1 MEREIYS
8 AEYFERA
15 LARAYG
21 CEMLRVENFHIK
33 AVSQKGENFC
43 SVIYRVALDFRRS
56 PDGALESGKYILKDL
71 LPAAAA
77 LGTNEKDM
85 FEVLLP
91 AMQAILE
98 EAPKEIGEHKLS
110 ADCLLVEI
118 SAGKELYILED
129 LGALG
134 YESFD
139 RRQGLNLE
147 EAKICVRKLAQFHG
161 ASKVLYEKKPE
172 LIQRLSPSHYA
183 NGLNDRFAQAL
194 VLEGAE
200 YAAEA
205 FAEELPEIS
214 KKMKAQIPKAY
225 TKRMRDVVDPNK
237 SSLNAVIHGDP
248 WLNNIM
254 FDFVNKKATLVD
266 FQNCYWG
273 SPAIDLYFLFFT
285 SLKPE
290 LLLNNQDELL
300 NYNFDNLLETLRHC
314 GYKDTLPTFGQL
326 KDEMKRCLFYGYY
339 TVVCE
344 LPICCASPEASVDFG
359 VHTFVDT
366 DAMLKKRHQL
376 FASERVRQTIKDT
389 LLMFDREGI
398 LETP

>member
-1 MEREIYS
+1 
-8 AEYFERA
+8 
-15 LARAYG
+15 
-21 CEMLRVENFHIK
+21 
-33 AVSQKGENFC
+33 
-43 SVIYRVALDFRRS
+43 
-56 PDGALESGKYILKDL
+56 
-71 LPAAAA
+71 
-77 LGTNEKDM
+77 
-85 FEVLLP
+85 
-91 AMQAILE
+91 
-98 EAPKEIGEHKLS
+98 LS
-110 ADCLLVEI
+110 AFPKTLENPIDMYSFYLSCLLVEI

-214 KKMKAQIPKAY
+214 KKMKAQIPDAY

-254 FDFVNKKATLVD
+254 FDYVNKKATLV
-266 FQNCYWG
+266 
-273 SPAIDLYFLFFT
+273 ST
-285 SLKPE
+285 
-290 LLLNNQDELL
+290 NN
-300 NYNFDNLLETLRHC
+300 R
-314 GYKDTLPTFGQL
+314 K
-326 KDEMKRCLFYGYY
+326 
-339 TVVCE
+339 
-344 LPICCASPEASVDFG
+344 
-359 VHTFVDT
+359 
-366 DAMLKKRHQL
+366 
-376 FASERVRQTIKDT
+376 
-389 LLMFDREGI
+389 
-398 LETP
+398 

>member
-1 MEREIYS
+1 MERENYS

-21 CEMLRVENFHIK
+21 CEMLRVENFHIE

-56 PDGALESGKYILKDL
+56 PGGALESGKYILKDL

-85 FEVLLP
+85 FELLLP

-98 EAPKEIGEHKLS
+98 EAPKEIGERKLS
-110 ADCLLVEI
+110 ANCLLVEI
-118 SAGKELYILED
+118 SAGKELYIMED

-134 YESFD
+134 YGSFD

-161 ASKVLYEKKPE
+161 ASKVLFEKKPE

-194 VLEGAE
+194 VLEGTE

-205 FAEELPEIS
+205 FAKELPEIS
-214 KKMKAQIPKAY
+214 KKMKAQIPDAY

-254 FDFVNKKATLVD
+254 FDSINKKATLVD

-273 SPAIDLYFLFFT
+273 SPAIDLYFLFYT

-290 LLLNNQDELL
+290 LLLNSQDEIL
-300 NYNFDNLLETLRHC
+300 NHYFDNLLETLRHC

-344 LPICCASPEASVDFG
+344 LPICCSSPEASVDFG

-376 FASERVRQTIKDT
+376 FANERVRQTIKST
-389 LLMFDREGI
+389 LLMLDSEGI